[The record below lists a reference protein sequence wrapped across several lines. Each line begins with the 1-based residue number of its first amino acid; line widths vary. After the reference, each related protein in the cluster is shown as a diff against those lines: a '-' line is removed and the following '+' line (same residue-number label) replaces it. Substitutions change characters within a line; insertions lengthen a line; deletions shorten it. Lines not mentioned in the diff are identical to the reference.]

1 MVEKKERVRKE
12 RRVALGC
19 DAAHHVFFFFVVLD
33 MMIDEANI
41 WKEKNFKSLVEK
53 SQLIQFMSAIYRID
67 VMHK

>member
-1 MVEKKERVRKE
+1 VEKKERVRKE

-19 DAAHHVFFFFVVLD
+19 DAAHHVFFFVVLD